1 MAELM
6 CRDTAR
12 EKIVNRTKYQVWKM
26 TCSVLEKT
34 CVCHFFSTRQLDI
47 VCCLFVGCMFFSH
60 EHVCERYLF
69 TLLHAGVKE
78 NCSLF
83 YMWVWKR
90 TVCALLHVGVKENS
104 SHFYMWV
111 WKRTVHTLLHAG
123 VKGTVHALLHVDVK
137 ELFTLWCERT
147 VHTLFDKL
155 FFKWDFVWIT
165 DDRHCRHLHF

>member
-47 VCCLFVGCMFFSH
+47 VCCLFVGCLFFSH

-78 NCSLF
+78 NCSL
-83 YMWVWKR
+83 
-90 TVCALLHVGVKENS
+90 
-104 SHFYMWV
+104 FYMWV